1 MRGKRNL
8 LLSPDFDQIDRCDMD
23 PLLLIVVRNAIKCT
37 NQREAFDRLMQ
48 PLNHND
54 PNGYI
59 RKSLDILKGT
69 NQSIVHPYDFI
80 YSSVF
85 VATENDD
92 DFPIIAAMAAAVLS
106 RIYRGDFVVRQRLNW
121 NLHVKT
127 LIREGL
133 FKKMY
138 RMSPSAFNKLLTMLL
153 PWLHV
158 DNKQSSNASK
168 GR

>member
-8 LLSPDFDQIDRCDMD
+8 LLSHDFDQIDRCDMD
-23 PLLLIVVRNAIKCT
+23 PLLLIAVQNAIKCT
-37 NQREAFDRLMQ
+37 NQRKAFDRLIQ

-59 RKSLDILKGT
+59 RKSLDILKGA

-85 VATENDD
+85 VAKENDD

-106 RIYRGDFVVRQRLNW
+106 HKYHGDFVVRQ
-121 NLHVKT
+121 
-127 LIREGL
+127 
-133 FKKMY
+133 
-138 RMSPSAFNKLLTMLL
+138 
-153 PWLHV
+153 
-158 DNKQSSNASK
+158 
-168 GR
+168 